1 MAEPGRAGRKSPH
14 SLVLFLRCDRVF
26 AEGSHRVFWN
36 CGEIQA
42 EISSDSSLA
51 SRTAKGQ
58 GWNGGCFPAGV
69 ISRRTKKEQTKF
81 DLWMVRAG
89 QPGMITW
96 RSFPAGSPPRQGACH
111 GRS

>member
-1 MAEPGRAGRKSPH
+1 MALAHAAGGLQRLWQ
-14 SLVLFLRCDRVF
+14 SLEGQGGNLPTPWCSSCAVTEYLLKGVSDRVF

-42 EISSDSSLA
+42 EVSSDSSLA

-58 GWNGGCFPAGV
+58 GWNGGRFPAGV

-81 DLWMVRAG
+81 DLWMV
-89 QPGMITW
+89 
-96 RSFPAGSPPRQGACH
+96 
-111 GRS
+111 